1 MDDIREQINESIQ
14 VKSALLEKDFLTIK
28 AIVTMIVN
36 SFKKGH
42 HLYLMGNGGSA
53 ADAQHIAGELVGR
66 YKNDRKPLPAMA
78 FTTDTSILTAIA
90 NDYGYNYCFVKQ
102 VEAFVKEGD
111 TVIGISTSGRSI
123 NIINAIKRAKE
134 LGASTIA
141 FTGAEGG
148 SLKDYADI
156 CLLVPST
163 NTPRIQE
170 AHITIAHI
178 ICSIIEKEMFE
189 FE

>member
-1 MDDIREQINESIQ
+1 MDDIREQLNESIQ
-14 VKSALLEKDFLTIK
+14 VKSALIEKDLLTIRTI
-28 AIVTMIVN
+28 AATIIN
-36 SFKKGH
+36 SFKNGH

-66 YKNDRKPLPAMA
+66 YKKDRRPLPATA

-90 NDYGYNYCFVKQ
+90 NDYGFDHCFVKQ
-102 VEAFVKEGD
+102 VEAFVKKGD
-111 TVIGISTSGRSI
+111 VVIGISTSGRSV
-123 NIINAIKRAKE
+123 NIINALKRAKE
-134 LGASTIA
+134 LGAFTIA

-148 SLKDYADI
+148 SLKDYASL

-178 ICSIIEKEMFE
+178 ICSIIEKELFE
-189 FE
+189 